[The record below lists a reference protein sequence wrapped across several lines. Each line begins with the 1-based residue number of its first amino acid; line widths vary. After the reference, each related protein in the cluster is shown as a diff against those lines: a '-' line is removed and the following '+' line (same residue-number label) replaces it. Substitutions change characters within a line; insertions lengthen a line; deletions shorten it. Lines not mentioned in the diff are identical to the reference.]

1 MFQKLID
8 YSIHHKAVV
17 GVLTLLLAVWG
28 AVSLANLPF
37 DSTPDI
43 TNNQVQVI
51 TQAPSLG
58 AQEVEQ
64 YITTPIEMAM
74 ANIPKLE
81 SRRSISRSGLSVI
94 TLVFNDNADVY
105 WARQQVSQ
113 QLKEAEEGLSRGGK
127 TSLGPIA
134 TGLGEI
140 YHYTVRAK
148 KGYEEKYSLTQL
160 RTIQDWIVRKQ
171 LSGTKGLAE
180 VSGWGGFVKEYEV
193 AIDAERLNAAGITIP
208 EVYKALEENNEN
220 TGGSYIEQND
230 RQYYIRGIGVTKSL
244 NDIRNI
250 PVKTSG
256 ATPVR
261 IGDVAKV
268 DYGTATRF
276 GAVTRNGE
284 GEVVAGIA
292 IMLKGENFQEVS
304 RRVKEKIAQIQKSLP
319 EGVVIEPFIDR
330 TQLVNRVES
339 TIAHNLIAGGLIV
352 IFILVL
358 FLGNWRAGLVVA
370 SVIPLSMLFA
380 FGMMRLFGISGNL
393 MSLGAIDFGM
403 IVDSAVIIV
412 EAVCLHI
419 EQQKAKYPTMCLTQK
434 EMDGEVFYSASKIRH
449 SAAFGEI
456 IIMIVYIPLMTLA
469 GIEGKMF
476 RPMALTIFFAILG
489 AFILSLTYVP
499 MASALFL
506 SKKIGTTRNIAHRM
520 VDKLHRIYE
529 PVLTWAVSHNREL
542 IVGAICAFV
551 VSVAAFQKL
560 GGEFIPSLE
569 EGDFAAELS
578 MAQGTSLSQM
588 TEATTLGEKLLR
600 EKFPEVK
607 QIVTR
612 IGSAEIPTDPMP
624 VERADMMISLKP
636 KTEWTSAK
644 TKDDLME
651 MMTETLETVPG
662 LDVEM
667 SQPIQMRNNELITGI
682 RQDVAVKIY
691 GEDLDVLSEQANR
704 VAKSIKGVAGVA
716 DIFVEKVQ
724 GLPQIHVV
732 YNHERLAEYGI
743 SVRDANNV
751 LQTAFAGNE
760 AGAVYEGEKKFSI
773 VLRLDSRLRNDI
785 TALQNL
791 YLPLQNGGTVPLSQ
805 VADIEYVEAPSQI
818 THDEGTRRIYV
829 GFNVRGRDIES
840 TVKDIEKILNRTD
853 LPAGYYYNYDGEF
866 KNLREATN
874 RLSIAIPAALI
885 MILLLLYATVR
896 NLRETLFVFSAIP
909 LAAIGGIWALWLRGM
924 PFSISAGVGFIALFG
939 VAVLNGIVLI
949 GQLNDL
955 QKEGVGNITDRI
967 MQGCMIRLRPVLMT
981 ALVASFGFL
990 PMAIS
995 RGDGAEVQRPLATV
1009 VIGGLIT
1016 STLLTLVVLPAIY
1029 KTFTK
1034 K

>member
-94 TLVFNDNADVY
+94 TLVFNDNADIY

-489 AFILSLTYVP
+489 AFLLSLTYVP

-506 SKKIGTTRNIAHRM
+506 SKKISTTRNIAHRM

-691 GEDLDVLSEQANR
+691 GEDLDVLCEQANR